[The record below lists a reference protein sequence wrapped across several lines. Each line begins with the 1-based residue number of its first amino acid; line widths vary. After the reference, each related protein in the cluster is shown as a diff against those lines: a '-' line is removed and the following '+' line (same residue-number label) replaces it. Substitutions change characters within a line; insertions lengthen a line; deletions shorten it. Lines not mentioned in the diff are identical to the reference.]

1 MHVQTYNRKINLC
14 GYFAPLFMSIFLPL
28 FFMFLYR
35 NLFSTISATLQRIDD
50 LRILTDW
57 KRKKSDNKRKRKKG
71 KEKGKRE
78 TFSRKSL
85 YFKNLPNTFTA
96 MLPGFYLSVT
106 LPRFRNRVISGGFSA
121 PGCRM
126 LLKFKK

>member
-1 MHVQTYNRKINLC
+1 MDIL
-14 GYFAPLFMSIFLPL
+14 PLLFMSIFLPL

-57 KRKKSDNKRKRKKG
+57 KRKKSDNKREKKEG
-71 KEKGKRE
+71 KKEKGKGE
-78 TFSRKSL
+78 TFYRKSIF
-85 YFKNLPNTFTA
+85 FKIIPNTFTA

>member
-1 MHVQTYNRKINLC
+1 MDISPL
-14 GYFAPLFMSIFLPL
+14 LFMSVFLAL
-28 FFMFLYR
+28 VFMFLYR
-35 NLFSTISATLQRIDD
+35 NLFSTISATIHRIDS

-57 KRKKSDNKRKRKKG
+57 KRKEKRVIIRGKERREKKKG
-71 KEKGKRE
+71 KRG

-85 YFKNLPNTFTA
+85 YFKNLPNTFTG